1 MTNTLEDSIGSMQNC
16 VSIVRD
22 TSLKLRSRAQ
32 TPEETE
38 RIKKVL
44 QLTRKYEEVTQS
56 EVLAAQ
62 QRQAAEIAPQVQDLI
77 DGVEKQISSMHS
89 KERKLKSQSELNKS
103 RLEQFPMTRRE
114 VVDVSRE
121 PEHVAEVTDDQ
132 LRELEELQQ
141 EREKLKMEISRL
153 NLEKRKSVYGKL
165 PQ

>member
-1 MTNTLEDSIGSMQNC
+1 MTNTLDDSIGCMQNC

-32 TPEETE
+32 TPDETE
-38 RIKKVL
+38 RVKKVL

-56 EVLAAQ
+56 EVHAAQ
-62 QRQAAEIAPQVQDLI
+62 QRQAAEIAPQVQDLMS
-77 DGVEKQISSMHS
+77 GVEKQISSLHS

-103 RLEQFPMTRRE
+103 RLEQFPVARRE
-114 VVDVSRE
+114 VVDESRDE
-121 PEHVAEVTDDQ
+121 NVEEVTEEEV
-132 LRELEELQQ
+132 RELEELQQ

>member
-1 MTNTLEDSIGSMQNC
+1 M
-16 VSIVRD
+16 
-22 TSLKLRSRAQ
+22 
-32 TPEETE
+32 
-38 RIKKVL
+38 
-44 QLTRKYEEVTQS
+44 
-56 EVLAAQ
+56 LAAQ

-77 DGVEKQISSMHS
+77 GGVEKQISSLHS

-114 VVDVSRE
+114 VVDVPRDADN
-121 PEHVAEVTDDQ
+121 VVEVTEEELQ
-132 LRELEELQQ
+132 ELEELQR